1 MLKALTLNLNYYG
14 EKYGTW
20 PVRRGLI
27 VDQIQE
33 SEPDLITF
41 QAVKKDPNLFD
52 GQDQAT
58 QIASMAGYP
67 YFVYQ
72 PAAEYPDGSSEG
84 SAILSQYPF
93 SEVDTLPLS
102 LSSDTEDKNQR
113 VLMNCLCNF
122 PSFSLRIFNAHFS
135 WVTEQARDN
144 IQEAYRYIHTSR
156 EPFLLLGDLNTT
168 PDSNLLDLFRKA
180 GMIDVWAKLCPDE
193 DGFTFE
199 ADNPS
204 IRIDYAWASQ
214 DLKKDLKAIQV
225 VGEQRSTTQA
235 SFSDHLGLLIVLSVG

>member
-1 MLKALTLNLNYYG
+1 MLRVMTLNLNYYG

-20 PVRRGLI
+20 PLRRDLI

-52 GQDQAT
+52 GQDQAN
-58 QIASMAGYP
+58 QIARVAGYS

-93 SEVDTLPLS
+93 SEVDILPLS
-102 LSSDTEDKNQR
+102 LSPGTEDKNQR
-113 VLMNCLCNF
+113 VLINCLCNF
-122 PSFSLRIFNAHFS
+122 PLFSLRIFNAHFS

-156 EPFLLLGDLNTT
+156 EPFLLLGDLNTP
-168 PDSNLLDLFRKA
+168 PDSNLFDLFRKA
-180 GMIDVWAKLCPDE
+180 GMIDVWAELCPHE
-193 DGFTFE
+193 YGFTFE
-199 ADNPS
+199 ADNPN

-214 DLKKDLKAIQV
+214 DLRKDLKAVQV
-225 VGEQRSTTQA
+225 VGEQRSTNQVC
-235 SFSDHLGLLIVLSVG
+235 FSDHLGLLIELSVG